1 MKKATIKI
9 IDLNQDIITLARLK
23 RLESVKNNNIDN
35 GYKYLDYA
43 SNNLQNAIDWLIKYQ
58 VKQEKITAEKKK
70 TKNKK

>member
-9 IDLNQDIITLARLK
+9 IDINQDITILARLK

-35 GYKYLDYA
+35 GCQYLDYA
-43 SNNLQNAIDWLIKYQ
+43 SQNLQNAIDWLIKYQ
-58 VKQEKITAEKKK
+58 VKQEKIIAEKKK